1 MFYNFLV
8 CVCFFP
14 SVVKKVFV
22 LVISFVHAFKLHVLD
37 LMLVVLSLMTNE
49 GKELRMHGMQIGIME
64 RILDLESDVPVLFC
78 YFWASNSYL
87 SSNLSFYI
95 LFSIFHDFSL
105 TFPFKLSL
113 SVLDFSLVPIL
124 FLQSTFC
131 LLKWYISVFVHICLI
146 FFFLPGLQFRG
157 VGFVSVSLLPTL
169 HRANTW

>member
-1 MFYNFLV
+1 MCVL

-22 LVISFVHAFKLHVLD
+22 LVISFVHAFKLPVLD

-49 GKELRMHGMQIGIME
+49 GKELRMHGMQIGVME
-64 RILDLESDVPVLFC
+64 RILALESDVPVLFC

-87 SSNLSFYI
+87 SSNLSFHI

-113 SVLDFSLVPIL
+113 SVLDFL
-124 FLQSTFC
+124 
-131 LLKWYISVFVHICLI
+131 
-146 FFFLPGLQFRG
+146 
-157 VGFVSVSLLPTL
+157 
-169 HRANTW
+169 